1 MLLKSP
7 RHIFLWTTHH
17 ATVLMRRFLGHQLFF
32 PWHGSTK
39 SKIFGK
45 QQASPAIWW
54 CNLMHALSLST
65 LGTPFYQNW
74 RWGKLKTKF
83 VLFKIGSKAWGC
95 FNPIQSWFVSNMR
108 HTKKHWIQSSHQPPT
123 PKAFSLQPESSTRTA
138 EDTSIHRR
146 GRMPSTHNYLTG
158 GGRPMYIAIWCWK
171 NRNNT

>member
-1 MLLKSP
+1 VLLKSP

-95 FNPIQSWFVSNMR
+95 FNPIHSKLVCF
-108 HTKKHWIQSSHQPPT
+108 KHASHQEALNPKLPPT
-123 PKAFSLQPESSTRTA
+123 SNPQSFFAAAWIIHQDCRRHKHPPKRSYAFHSQLPDWGWKVDVYS
-138 EDTSIHRR
+138 
-146 GRMPSTHNYLTG
+146 YL
-158 GGRPMYIAIWCWK
+158 MLEK
-171 NRNNT
+171 